1 MKGRRTWAVARK
13 EVLHIVRDPRSLG
26 MAVAIPMLLL
36 VLFGYA
42 LTLDVDRVPLV
53 IWDQSQTQ
61 ASRDFVG
68 RFSASQYFAVQD
80 YVRNY
85 REVERAVDSGRALVA
100 LVVPGDFASRVA
112 SGEVTP
118 VQLIVDGSDSNRAT
132 IAMGYADAVAQA
144 YSQEIALS
152 AVQRGA
158 GATQPTL
165 ALDVRPRVWFN
176 ADMESRNYIIPGLI
190 AVIMMVIAALLTSL
204 TVAREWERGTMEQLI
219 STPVKGPEL
228 ILGKLLPYFAIG
240 LLDVLLAVLMAEFLF
255 QVPMRGSPALV
266 FAFAAVFLVGA
277 LSLGMLISI
286 VTKSQLLASQLA
298 MVLTFLPSFLL
309 SDFMYAVSNMPAP
322 IQAVT
327 YLVPARYFVGA
338 LKGIYLKG
346 IGLEVIALEAGLL
359 TTFGLV
365 VMTLATVKFKKAL
378 G

>member
-1 MKGRRTWAVARK
+1 MNARRTWAVARK
-13 EVLHIVRDPRSLG
+13 EVIHIARDARSLG

-53 IWDQSQTQ
+53 VWDQSQTQ
-61 ASRDFVG
+61 TSRDFVS
-68 RFSASQYFAVQD
+68 RFSASRYFAVQD
-80 YVRNY
+80 YVRTY

-112 SGEVTP
+112 SGQTAP
-118 VQLIVDGSDSNRAT
+118 VQVIADGSDANTAT
-132 IAMGYADAVAQA
+132 IAMGYADAVAQT

-152 AVQRGA
+152 AVRRVA
-158 GATQPTL
+158 ASELTVP
-165 ALDVRPRVWFN
+165 LDVRARVWFN

-219 STPVKGPEL
+219 STPVRGPEL

-240 LLDVLLAVLMAEFLF
+240 LLDVLLAVVMAEFLF
-255 QVPMRGSPALV
+255 QVPMRGNPALV
-266 FAFAAVFLVGA
+266 FAFAAVFLAGA

-286 VTKSQLLASQLA
+286 VTRSQLLASQLA

-327 YLVPARYFVGA
+327 YAVPARYFVGA

-346 IGLEVIALEAGLL
+346 VGLEVIALEAGLL
-359 TTFGLV
+359 TVFGVV

-378 G
+378 V